1 MNQQTFEFTYS
12 VEDILKSLHVLE
24 LNKVI
29 PNPNV
34 TSIPTNLIEQSYATL
49 FYGIHEVGKIF
60 YYSNIISIK
69 EQSLVR
75 PLREYFENV
84 IIKLEPSPCFELN
97 TFATGQLFYTQPTST
112 FENNKKFSFTSLS
125 NGGSFEDKNV
135 NVSIITDNT
144 PIRKVII
151 NVKNLKC
158 KCDN

>member
-1 MNQQTFEFTYS
+1 MTQQTFEFTYS
-12 VEDILKSLHVLE
+12 VEEILKSLHALE

-34 TSIPTNLIEQSYATL
+34 TNFPTNLIEQSYATL

-60 YYSNIISIK
+60 YYSNFIALR
-69 EQSLVR
+69 EQSVIR

-84 IIKLEPSPCFELN
+84 IVKLEPSPCFELD
-97 TFATGQLFYTQPTST
+97 TFLSGQLFYTNISST
-112 FENNKKFSFTSLS
+112 FDNNKKLSFKSIS
-125 NGGSFEDKNV
+125 AGGSFEDKNI

-151 NVKNLKC
+151 NVKDLKC